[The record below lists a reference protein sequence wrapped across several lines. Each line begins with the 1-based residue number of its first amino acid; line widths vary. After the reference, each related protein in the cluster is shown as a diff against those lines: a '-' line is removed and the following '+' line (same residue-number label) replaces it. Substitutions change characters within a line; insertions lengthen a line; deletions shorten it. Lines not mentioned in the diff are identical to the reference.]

1 MENITLSKRYNLKW
15 RFKKHPHVCIS
26 DDRFRTIINT
36 KTGRVLKPTTC
47 SYSSGYWINR
57 KFITLSKI
65 NDAVE
70 LIPYFEYCPF

>member
-1 MENITLSKRYNLKW
+1 MKNITLSNTYNLKW
-15 RFKKHPHVCIS
+15 RFKKYPHICIA
-26 DDRFRTIINT
+26 DDLMRTVINT
-36 KTGRVLKPTTC
+36 KTCRILKPTIC
-47 SYSSGYWINR
+47 SYSAGYWINR